1 MPVATR
7 LPVRKALS
15 VAVQYKTL
23 KEYDMELV
31 GTHNDPLILS
41 DLLTNTFH
49 YDPDHITVLVDDD
62 ESKPHAWP
70 TRENMVRA
78 MKELVAGAQPGDH
91 FVFHFSGHGA
101 QVPNLD
107 GTEKSGFDDVIWPAD
122 VVYNEDGSFDNFIK
136 DDDIHSILVEHV
148 PPGAHFMMVFDCCH
162 SGTAADLPYGSEDCP
177 PITPTSSTSSTFPSA
192 AAVKNIRVRGS
203 HDAPSAT
210 EDGTQRKMLQETF
223 VPDKPLAQIDVPQVP
238 ALADVT
244 SWAACEDDEVTL
256 GGPRGGVFIN
266 AFVNALKKNP
276 FVTHAE
282 LLHTVTREIAKITA
296 AINAHLRSAEGAF
309 KVPTPE
315 LESTEPMEQ
324 KYEEIIDI

>member
-1 MPVATR
+1 
-7 LPVRKALS
+7 
-15 VAVQYKTL
+15 
-23 KEYDMELV
+23 MELI
-31 GTHNDPLILS
+31 GTHNDPRLLM

-49 YDPDHITVLVDDD
+49 YDPEHITVLVDD

-78 MKELVAGAQPGDH
+78 MKDLVAGAQPGDH

-107 GTEKSGFDDVIWPAD
+107 GTEKSGFDDVIWPVD

-136 DDDIHSILVEHV
+136 DDEIHQLLVEHV

-162 SGTAADLPYGSEDCP
+162 SGTAADLPNSSEECP
-177 PITPTSSTSSTFPSA
+177 PRTPTSSTSSSFPSA
-192 AAVKNIRVRGS
+192 PAVKNIRVRGS
-203 HDAPSAT
+203 HDAPNTA
-210 EDGTQRKMLQETF
+210 EDRDGPQRKMLQETHT
-223 VPDKPLAQIDVPQVP
+223 PAKPLSQIDVPSVP

-256 GGPRGGVFIN
+256 GGPRGGVFIT

-296 AINAHLRSAEGAF
+296 AINAHLQSADEPYKA
-309 KVPTPE
+309 PTPE
-315 LESTEPMEQ
+315 LESIEPMEE
-324 KYEEIIDI
+324 KYLEPLDI